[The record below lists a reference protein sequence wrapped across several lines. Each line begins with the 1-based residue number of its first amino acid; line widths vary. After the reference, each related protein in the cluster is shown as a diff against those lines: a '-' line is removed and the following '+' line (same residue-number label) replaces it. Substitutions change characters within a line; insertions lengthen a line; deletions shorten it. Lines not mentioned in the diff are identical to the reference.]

1 METDF
6 AQLAHD
12 RFEIA
17 DALHRYAFG
26 LDHGDADSL
35 ASALM
40 EDCRS
45 ISDRREE
52 SLRSIFHY

>member
-1 METDF
+1 METDL

-26 LDHGDADSL
+26 LDHGDAV
-35 ASALM
+35 
-40 EDCRS
+40 S
-45 ISDRREE
+45 ISGRREE
-52 SLRSIFHY
+52 NSRSIFHY